1 MAHRPAGDALAVWS
15 TWAMTRLARCRAI
28 STLTLVLGAA
38 VLAWSLALSPGDPRF
53 YAATAL
59 LATIWLVGALLARR
73 AIGRPL
79 RRVVA
84 EGRTARR
91 DTLLGLGVG
100 LALCAVFLVGAGI
113 VTLLPSLRT
122 PVDELLAHSTEG
134 ATALVLALT
143 LVNGYAEELFFRG
156 ALFEALDGA
165 LPAVTTTLVY
175 TVVIAGT
182 GIWLLALAG
191 MVVGGTAAW
200 LRVRTGGTTAGIIA
214 HSTWSAGMFFLLS
227 PVLALWS

>member
-1 MAHRPAGDALAVWS
+1 
-15 TWAMTRLARCRAI
+15 MTRNRRCRII
-28 STLTLVLGAA
+28 SILTLALGAL

-53 YAATAL
+53 YAATAA
-59 LATIWLVGALLARR
+59 LAAIWLGGALLARR

-79 RRVVA
+79 RRVVD

-91 DTLLGLGVG
+91 DTLLGIGVG
-100 LALCAVFLVGAGI
+100 LALGAVFLVGAGI
-113 VTLLPSLRT
+113 VTLLPSLRSPVEELLQHSTKGVT
-122 PVDELLAHSTEG
+122 PV
-134 ATALVLALT
+134 VLAIT

-165 LPAVTTTLVY
+165 LPVVTTTVVY
-175 TVVIAGT
+175 TVVVACT

-191 MVVGGTAAW
+191 AVIGGTAAW

-214 HSTWSAGMFFLLS
+214 HLIWSAAMFFLLS
-227 PVLALWS
+227 PTLDLWS

>member
-1 MAHRPAGDALAVWS
+1 
-15 TWAMTRLARCRAI
+15 MTGLARCRAI
-28 STLTLVLGAA
+28 SILTLVLGAV

-53 YAATAL
+53 YAATGL
-59 LATIWLVGALLARR
+59 LAVIWLVGALLARR

-84 EGRTARR
+84 EGRTARS
-91 DTLLGLGVG
+91 DTLLG
-100 LALCAVFLVGAGI
+100 VGAGLGLC
-113 VTLLPSLRT
+113 VVFLAGAGLVALLPSLRT
-122 PVDELLAHSTEG
+122 PVEDLLDHSTEG
-134 ATALVLALT
+134 VTALVLVLT

-165 LPAVTTTLVY
+165 LPVVTTTLVY
-175 TVVIAGT
+175 TVVVAGT

-191 MVVGGTAAW
+191 AVVGGTAAW

-214 HSTWSAGMFFLLS
+214 HSIWSTGMFFLLA
-227 PVLALWS
+227 PALALWS